1 MSEILSVQNITK
13 TYTSACGLRRRV
25 LGGISLTVARG
36 EIVAVMG
43 ESGCGKS
50 TLLRIIA
57 GLLKPDS
64 GTVRYDNAPHT
75 APDRTIQMVFQDAG
89 LSFNRYMTIE
99 DSILEGAHFHNTGRT
114 AEGMARLVG
123 LEPDLLTRY
132 PSQLSGGQLRRAAI
146 ARALALAPRVL
157 LADELTSGLDLT
169 VQAGLLNLLLRLARE
184 ENVAVLIVS
193 HDADVVRH
201 IADRVILIENG
212 TVKAQ
217 GTVQQLID
225 QRLL

>member
-1 MSEILSVQNITK
+1 MKILSAQDICK
-13 TYTSACGLRRRV
+13 TYTSACGMRRRV
-25 LGGISLTVARG
+25 LSGISLGISRG

-57 GLLKPDS
+57 GLIRPDS
-64 GTVRYDNAPHT
+64 GTVYYDNAPHT
-75 APDRTIQMVFQDAG
+75 KPDRTVQMVFQDAG

-99 DSILEGAHFHNTGRT
+99 ESILEGAHYHNTGRT

-132 PSQLSGGQLRRAAI
+132 PNQLSGGQLRRAAI

-157 LADELTSGLDLT
+157 LADELTGGLDLT

-184 ENVAVLIVS
+184 ENVAVILVS
-193 HDADVVRH
+193 HDEDVVRH
-201 IADRVILIENG
+201 IADRVLIIENG
-212 TVKAQ
+212 TAKAY
-217 GTVQQLID
+217 GTVEELID
-225 QRLL
+225 QRIL